1 MSDAA
6 SMVFARWR
14 VLTGARWSK
23 LDGACKITRLI
34 LPYNPDQKKLQDH
47 PNIEAEVRL
56 VSRSHNNGPKRGSVG
71 EGLFEVC
78 FNLCYMRFHHTK

>member
-47 PNIEAEVRL
+47 PNARNSLGNSMRNSDFPEIEPIGIPFPIAFPNIAK
-56 VSRSHNNGPKRGSVG
+56 S
-71 EGLFEVC
+71 GL
-78 FNLCYMRFHHTK
+78 TP

>member
-47 PNIEAEVRL
+47 PIVDLALPV
-56 VSRSHNNGPKRGSVG
+56 VVFS
-71 EGLFEVC
+71 GLDC
-78 FNLCYMRFHHTK
+78 QS

>member
-47 PNIEAEVRL
+47 PTVLKKGGKVERRECVALRSDEHPEVR
-56 VSRSHNNGPKRGSVG
+56 KRLGS
-71 EGLFEVC
+71 FESASPS
-78 FNLCYMRFHHTK
+78 K

>member
-47 PNIEAEVRL
+47 PNELSEKVQHVCDMEV
-56 VSRSHNNGPKRGSVG
+56 K
-71 EGLFEVC
+71 EGD
-78 FNLCYMRFHHTK
+78 